1 MKFTTYVPEKPLT
14 TKTKS
19 DGSFEITF
27 ELDLKI
33 KEYKGEIEVI
43 PVNKKDFLEIKKEF
57 TLNKENNFNFK
68 ENFEIL

>member
-1 MKFTTYVPEKPLT
+1 MKFNTYVPEKPLT

-43 PVNKKDFLEIKKEF
+43 PVNKKDFPEIKKEF
-57 TLNKENNFNFK
+57 TLNKGN
-68 ENFEIL
+68 